1 MEANGEDMAERS
13 GFHLHRRHVLV
24 GIGAALAAPMCL
36 VPRARAAIAPFRRK
50 VGSIDV
56 MVVSD
61 GILNLPWSFTFPE
74 TPAAEAAALLA
85 ANGLPADPL
94 RLQTNV
100 TLVKTGGELVLIDA
114 GSGSNFQDTAGK
126 LAENLE
132 AAGLDPQKITKVI
145 FTHGHADHL
154 WGAIDDFDDS
164 ERFPNASYVMSP
176 AEWDFWIDPKTVS
189 NVPDRFKGV
198 AQGAARVLK
207 RLESKIER
215 RKSGQAVAPGLSYVE
230 TSGHTPGHMS
240 VLIESAGERLLI
252 AGDVLNY
259 AAISFAKPEWRA
271 GNDHDR
277 DQAVTTRKRLLDQ
290 LVADRVQ
297 LVAFHLPW
305 PGHGMVERSGMAYR
319 FVPV

>member
-1 MEANGEDMAERS
+1 MTATS
-13 GFHLHRRHVLV
+13 GFHPHRRQVLA

-36 VPRARAAIAPFRRK
+36 VPRVRAAVAPFRRN

-61 GILNLPWSFTFPE
+61 GILNLPLSFTFPE
-74 TPAAEAAALLA
+74 TPSAEATALLA
-85 ANGLPADPL
+85 ANGLPTETL
-94 RLQTNV
+94 RLQTNA
-100 TLVKTGGELVLIDA
+100 TLVKSGNELVLIDA

-132 AAGLDPQKITKVI
+132 AADLDPAKITKIV

-154 WGAIDDFDDS
+154 WGAIDDFDNS
-164 ERFPNASYVMSP
+164 ERFPNASYVISP
-176 AEWDFWIDPKTVS
+176 AEWDFWTDPNTVS
-189 NVPDRFKGV
+189 NVPDRFKGM

-207 RLESKIER
+207 RLENKIER
-215 RKSGQAVAPGLSYVE
+215 RKSGDAVAPGLTYVE
-230 TSGHTPGHMS
+230 TNGHTPGHMS
-240 VLIESAGERLLI
+240 VMIESGGEHLLI

-277 DQAVTTRKRLLDQ
+277 DQAVVTRKRILDQ
-290 LVADRVQ
+290 LATDRLP
-297 LVAFHLPW
+297 LVGFHLPW
-305 PGHGMVERSGMAYR
+305 PGHGMVEKSGAAYR